1 MKKILAVVVVVCVFF
16 IGFLIF
22 ESKTNS
28 YNQAQFDNGMKDH
41 LFGGNLVLDAKIDEF
56 PDLNSLEDNTDIIA
70 VGKKTKQEEPT
81 IIYNQE
87 GRIYIA
93 YTLSNFLIEKVISGN
108 SFTSGTEIT
117 ILENEAYNKK
127 ENLTYNI
134 AGYELMKIDKDY
146 LLFLK
151 KSETDPYYLITG
163 INYGKVPLQNESN
176 GLKKSL
182 QNANSDYAN
191 EVLSEFEHQN
201 SIREEALKKYAP
213 SLK

>member
-1 MKKILAVVVVVCVFF
+1 MK
-16 IGFLIF
+16 
-22 ESKTNS
+22 S
-28 YNQAQFDNGMKDH
+28 YFDTDNGMEDH
-41 LFGGNLVLDAKIDEF
+41 LFGQNLVLDAKIDEF
-56 PDLNSLEDNTDIIA
+56 PDLNSVEDNTDIIV
-70 VGKKTKQEEPT
+70 VGKKINQEEPT

-87 GRIYIA
+87 GRIDIS

-108 SFTSGTEIT
+108 SFTSGTEII
-117 ILENEAYNKK
+117 ILENTAYNKK

-134 AGYELMKIDKDY
+134 AGYELMKTNNDY

-163 INYGKVPLQNESN
+163 VNYGKVPLQNEGN

-191 EVLSEFEHQN
+191 
-201 SIREEALKKYAP
+201 
-213 SLK
+213 

>member
-1 MKKILAVVVVVCVFF
+1 MKKILAIVGVVCVFL

-28 YNQAQFDNGMKDH
+28 YNQAQFDNGIEDH
-41 LFGGNLVLDAKIDEF
+41 LFGRNLVLDAKVDEF
-56 PDLNSLEDNTDIIA
+56 PDLNSVEDNTDIIV
-70 VGKKTKQEEPT
+70 VGKKINQEEPT

-87 GRIYIA
+87 GRIDIS

-108 SFTSGTEIT
+108 SFTSGTEII
-117 ILENEAYNKK
+117 ILENAAYNKK

-134 AGYELMKIDKDY
+134 AGYELMKTNNDY

-163 INYGKVPLQNESN
+163 VNYGKVPLQNEGN

-182 QNANSDYAN
+182 KNANSDYAN
-191 EVLSEFEHQN
+191 EVLSEFDHQN